1 MITKQISI
9 FVENRHGRLAEI
21 TDIIGK
27 NKINIRAVSIA
38 DTTDFGIIR
47 FIVKDAAAALSI
59 LKENGEDAYVIGKII
74 SSAEKIII
82 R

>member
-1 MITKQISI
+1 MGVGMSI
-9 FVENRHGRLAEI
+9 VVPAEEVEKAI
-21 TDIIGK
+21 
-27 NKINIRAVSIA
+27 
-38 DTTDFGIIR
+38 
-47 FIVKDAAAALSI
+47 SI